1 MQHRLIPALTT
12 VLVAAATLIGC
23 GGKDSSEVTVRPIEP
38 AATSAVQPA
47 GASSAQR
54 FGMTRPAPSALSA
67 MAPAGAFTAETPSGW
82 QPVQPSSA
90 RPLNYQVGRDPNAE
104 AYFTTLSSGGG
115 GLVANVN
122 RWRTQMSLPELTEDE
137 VAALPKKPL
146 LGHDAVYVNL
156 DGTFS
161 SMGSEPKQNYKLL
174 GLIALDGDTAYFA
187 KMTGPAPIL
196 EGQEDQFLAWAASI
210 KEGTDPH
217 AGLSG
222 DPHAAADPHAG
233 ISGMDMGTD
242 LTAWRWQAP
251 DTWNKAPDRPM
262 RLVTYTSGPE
272 NQNEV
277 YIAELGGPAG
287 GVDMNINRWR
297 QQMGQPPLS
306 PDEIAALPTV
316 PVMGQDAP
324 IVEIEG
330 DFTDDMRGLNIDTAL
345 MYGAIVPVGDR
356 TLFVKMVGPKDA
368 MAAEKDNFLNFTR
381 SITQAE

>member
-1 MQHRLIPALTT
+1 
-12 VLVAAATLIGC
+12 
-23 GGKDSSEVTVRPIEP
+23 
-38 AATSAVQPA
+38 
-47 GASSAQR
+47 
-54 FGMTRPAPSALSA
+54 
-67 MAPAGAFTAETPSGW
+67 
-82 QPVQPSSA
+82 
-90 RPLNYQVGRDPNAE
+90 
-104 AYFTTLSSGGG
+104 
-115 GLVANVN
+115 
-122 RWRTQMSLPELTEDE
+122 
-137 VAALPKKPL
+137 
-146 LGHDAVYVNL
+146 
-156 DGTFS
+156 
-161 SMGSEPKQNYKLL
+161 
-174 GLIALDGDTAYFA
+174 AYFA

-222 DPHAAADPHAG
+222 DPHATADPHAG

-262 RLVTYTSGPE
+262 RLVTYTPGPE

-277 YIAELGGPAG
+277 YTAELGGPAG

-324 IVEIEG
+324 IVEI
-330 DFTDDMRGLNIDTAL
+330 
-345 MYGAIVPVGDR
+345 
-356 TLFVKMVGPKDA
+356 
-368 MAAEKDNFLNFTR
+368 
-381 SITQAE
+381 